1 MATLQEIE
9 THWSIADLA
18 DMNLI
23 LDQREEAEENYRK
36 ELETKHRRRAS

>member
-1 MATLQEIE
+1 MATLKEIE

-23 LDQREEAEENYRK
+23 LDQREEAEEAYRK
-36 ELETKHRRRAS
+36 DLENKNRRRTP